1 MEDLPAVIISG
12 LVSGS
17 TYALLALGIVI
28 IFRST
33 DTVNFAIGDIG
44 TLAVFVCGT
53 LMSAGLPV
61 AAGLLAAIMA
71 AGLIGVITERAL
83 IRPLGHGKNQ
93 LFVALVITIGLGLLI
108 HAGIFVGWGTRPRP
122 FPVLVGGTVTV
133 FGIALAWN
141 KIVAAAIALVA
152 MGGVAWFFKKTSFG
166 IAMRATA
173 DDPGAARMIGINA
186 GRVSAIA
193 WFVGCGMAAIAAFF
207 LAADTALSPNLT
219 LSALFRAFAGVF
231 LGGLTSMSGAVI
243 GGFVIGI
250 LDNVAGRYVSASF
263 RDTIVFAVIVL
274 VLFIRPSG
282 VLGAGRKERV

>member
-1 MEDLPAVIISG
+1 MSDLPAVIISG

-44 TLAVFVCGT
+44 TMSVFTAGT
-53 LMSAGLPV
+53 LISMGLPV
-61 AAGLLAAIMA
+61 VAALAAAVVVAGL
-71 AGLIGVITERAL
+71 AGVVTERLL
-83 IRPLGHGKNQ
+83 IRPLGHGRHT

-108 HAGIFVGWGTRPRP
+108 HAGIFLAWGTRPRP
-122 FPVLVGGTVTV
+122 FPVLLSGSVTV
-133 FGIALAWN
+133 LGIVLPWN
-141 KIVAAAIALVA
+141 KILAAGIAVSA
-152 MGGVAWFFKKTSFG
+152 MAAVAWFFKATPFG

-207 LAADTALSPNLT
+207 LAAESSLNPNLT
-219 LSALFRAFAGVF
+219 LSAVFRAFAGVF

-250 LDNVAGRYVSASF
+250 LDNVAGRYISASF
-263 RDTIVFAVIVL
+263 RDTIVFATIVL

>member
-1 MEDLPAVIISG
+1 MGDLPAVIISG

-44 TLAVFVCGT
+44 TLAVFVSATCISSG
-53 LMSAGLPV
+53 LSVPLALLLAVVVAGLV
-61 AAGLLAAIMA
+61 G
-71 AGLIGVITERAL
+71 IGTERL
-83 IRPLGHGKNQ
+83 FIRPLGHGRHA

-108 HAGIFVGWGTRPRP
+108 HAGIFAAWGTRPRP
-122 FPVLVGGTVTV
+122 FPALASGTVTV
-133 FGIALAWN
+133 WGIALAWN
-141 KIVAAAIALVA
+141 KILAAGIALVA
-152 MGGVAWFFKKTSFG
+152 MSGVAWFFKVTPLG

-186 GRVSAIA
+186 SRVAAIA

-207 LAADTALSPNLT
+207 LAAESSLNPNLT
-219 LSALFRAFAGVF
+219 LSAVFRAFAGVF

-243 GGFVIGI
+243 GGFVIGV
-250 LDNVAGRYVSASF
+250 LDNLAGHYISASF
-263 RDTIVFAVIVL
+263 RDTIVFVIIVL

-282 VLGAGRKERV
+282 VLGSGRKERV

>member
-1 MEDLPAVIISG
+1 MGDLPAVIVSG

-44 TLAVFVCGT
+44 TLAVFVTTT
-53 LMSAGLPV
+53 LMAAGLPV
-61 AAGLLAAIMA
+61 PTALVAAVVI
-71 AGLIGVITERAL
+71 AGVMGVGTERLL
-83 IRPLGHGKNQ
+83 IRPLGHGRHV
-93 LFVALVITIGLGLLI
+93 LFIALVITIGLGLLI
-108 HAGIFVGWGTRPRP
+108 HAGIFLVWGTRPQG
-122 FPVLVGGTVTV
+122 FPALVDGWVTV

-141 KIVAAAIALVA
+141 KIVAAAIALLA
-152 MGGVAWFFKKTSFG
+152 MAGVAWFFQTTPFG
-166 IAMRATA
+166 MAMRATA
-173 DDPGAARMIGINA
+173 EDPGTARMIGIDA

-207 LAADTALSPNLT
+207 LAAESALSPNLT

-231 LGGLTSMSGAVI
+231 LGGLTSMSGAVV
-243 GGFVIGI
+243 GGFLIGI
-250 LDNVAGRYVSASF
+250 LDNVAGRYLSASF